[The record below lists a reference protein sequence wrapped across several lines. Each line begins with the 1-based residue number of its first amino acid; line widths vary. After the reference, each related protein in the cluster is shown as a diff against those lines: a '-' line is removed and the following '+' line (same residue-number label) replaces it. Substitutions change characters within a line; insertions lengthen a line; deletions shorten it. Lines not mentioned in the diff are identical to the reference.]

1 MPRSIWKGSMQFG
14 MVNIP
19 VALYVATESTSKVSF
34 NLLCPDHK
42 SRIKNKRWCP
52 VGEHEVAS
60 VVKGYEYEKGQYVIF
75 DEDDLEKLPLK
86 SSRSIDIAGFIKS
99 EELPGELYYQNAYYL
114 EPDKSAQKPYA
125 LLKKT
130 LEQTGRVA
138 IAKFALRERERL
150 VSMRAHDDVLVLNTL
165 HWPDEIRSIEDLALP
180 EDVKVSP
187 AELKMAESL
196 VEMMAMA
203 FDPGEFRD
211 DYKQAFEQIV
221 EAKVKGRED
230 LVEAPEAEAETTVVD
245 LMSALKASV
254 ARAKEEEKK
263 GGRSGRGGHESLVH
277 RATAS
282 RAAARSAN
290 SRSSKTGRKKAS

>member
-60 VVKGYEYEKGQYVIF
+60 TVKGYEYEKGQYVIF
-75 DEDDLEKLPLK
+75 DDDDLEKLPLK
-86 SSRSIDIAGFIKS
+86 SSRAIDIAGFIKD

-125 LLKKT
+125 LLRKT
-130 LEQTGRVA
+130 LETTGRVA

-150 VSMRAHDDVLVLNTL
+150 VSMRAHGDVLVLNTL
-165 HWPDEIRSIEDLALP
+165 HWPDEIRSVEDLDLS
-180 EDVKVSP
+180 EDIKVAP

-196 VEMMAMA
+196 VEMMAMK
-203 FDPGEFRD
+203 FEPGEFRD
-211 DYKQAFEQIV
+211 EYKQAFEQIV
-221 EAKVKGRED
+221 DAKVKGRED

-245 LMSALKASV
+245 LMTALKASV

-263 GGRSGRGGHESLVH
+263 GGRSIRDGHESLVH
-277 RATAS
+277 RKSAAPVRVKSAAT
-282 RAAARSAN
+282 
-290 SRSSKTGRKKAS
+290 KTARKKAS

>member
-19 VALYVATESTSKVSF
+19 VALYVATETTSKVSF

-42 SRIKNKRWCP
+42 TRIKNKRWCP

-60 VVKGYEYEKGQYVIF
+60 TVKGYEYEKGQYVIF
-75 DEDDLEKLPLK
+75 DDDDLERLPLK
-86 SSRSIDIAGFIKS
+86 SSKSIDIAGFVQGD
-99 EELPGELYYQNAYYL
+99 ELPGELYYQNAYYL
-114 EPDKSAQKPYA
+114 EPDKGAQKPYA
-125 LLKKT
+125 LLMKT
-130 LEQTGRVA
+130 LEKTGRVA
-138 IAKFALRERERL
+138 VAKFALRERERL
-150 VSMRAHDDVLVLNTL
+150 VSMRAHDNVLVLNTL
-165 HWPDEIRSIEDLALP
+165 HWPDEIRSAEDLNLP
-180 EDVKVSP
+180 EDLKIVP

-196 VEMMAMA
+196 VEMMAME
-203 FDPGEFRD
+203 FDPSEFRD
-211 DYKQAFEQIV
+211 EYKQAFEQIV

-277 RATAS
+277 AKSTAKS
-282 RAAARSAN
+282 D
-290 SRSSKTGRKKAS
+290 KTRTARKKAS

>member
-52 VGEHEVAS
+52 DGEHEVAS
-60 VVKGYEYEKGQYVIF
+60 TVKGYEYEKGQYVIF
-75 DEDDLEKLPLK
+75 DDDDLEKLPLK
-86 SSRSIDIAGFIKS
+86 SSRSIDIAGFIKT
-99 EELPGELYYQNAYYL
+99 EELPGDLYFQNAYYL
-114 EPDKSAQKPYA
+114 EPDKGAQKPYA
-125 LLKKT
+125 LLTKT
-130 LEQTGRVA
+130 LEKTGRVA
-138 IAKFALRERERL
+138 VAKFALRERERL
-150 VSMRAHDDVLVLNTL
+150 VSMRAHEDVLVLNTL
-165 HWPDEIRSIEDLALP
+165 HWPDEIRSIEDLNLP
-180 EDVKVSP
+180 EDIKVVP

-196 VEMMAMA
+196 VEMMAMT
-203 FDPGEFRD
+203 FDPSEFRD

-221 EAKVKGRED
+221 EAKVKGHED

-263 GGRSGRGGHESLVH
+263 GGRSSRGGHESLVH
-277 RATAS
+277 S
-282 RAAARSAN
+282 RSTSRGAARS
-290 SRSSKTGRKKAS
+290 SKRDTSKTGRKKAS

>member
-52 VGEHEVAS
+52 VGDHEVAS
-60 VVKGYEYEKGQYVIF
+60 TVKGFEYEKGQYVIF
-75 DEDDLEKLPLK
+75 DEDDLEKLPLR
-86 SSRSIDIAGFIKS
+86 SSRAIEIAGFIDES
-99 EELPGELYYQNAYYL
+99 ELPGTLYYQNAYYL
-114 EPDKSAQKPYA
+114 EPDKAASKPYA

-130 LEQTGRVA
+130 LEKTGRVA

-150 VSMRAHDDVLVLNTL
+150 VSLHPLDGTLILNTL
-165 HWPDEIRSIEDLALP
+165 HWPDEIRSTEELNLP
-180 EDVKVSP
+180 EDVKISP
-187 AELKMAESL
+187 AEIKMAESL
-196 VEMMAMA
+196 VEMMAMK
-203 FDPGEFRD
+203 FDPSEFKD
-211 DYKQAFEQIV
+211 EYKEAVDKIV

-230 LVEAPEAEAETTVVD
+230 LVEAPEQEAETTVVD

-254 ARAKEEEKK
+254 ERAKK
-263 GGRSGRGGHESLVH
+263 GETARGREGRGGHESLVGKKT
-277 RATAS
+277 TA
-282 RAAARSAN
+282 REKSA
-290 SRSSKTGRKKAS
+290 RKKAS